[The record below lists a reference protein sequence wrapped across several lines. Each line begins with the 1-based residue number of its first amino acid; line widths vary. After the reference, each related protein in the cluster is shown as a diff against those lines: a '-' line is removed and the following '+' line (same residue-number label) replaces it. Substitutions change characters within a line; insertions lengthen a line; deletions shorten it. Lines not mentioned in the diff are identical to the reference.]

1 MDAKQDSQFV
11 IERVNGKLCIFD
23 LSPGDVPLV
32 DESWFVGEC
41 TQLTPESPGLE
52 VEDAL
57 QQGLQG
63 VCAPRSPSDSPTK
76 ASLSAHGD
84 SPRMSP
90 GNPLTLA
97 SVRPAQSH
105 VESVVSPA
113 RGSLAPGEVCRY
125 SGSNCEPIRLL
136 FLLSRSMTGSLRYR
150 YFHRT
155 PLLSYTFLRWSVCL
169 L

>member
-1 MDAKQDSQFV
+1 MEAKEESQFAIAKV
-11 IERVNGKLCIFD
+11 DGKLCISD

-32 DESWFVGEC
+32 DESWFVDEC

-57 QQGLQG
+57 QQGLRG

-90 GNPLTLA
+90 VNPLTLA

-113 RGSLAPGEVCRY
+113 RGSLALDEECRY
-125 SGSNCEPIRLL
+125 SGSNCE
-136 FLLSRSMTGSLRYR
+136 SMDGNRVV
-150 YFHRT
+150 FA
-155 PLLSYTFLRWSVCL
+155 
-169 L
+169 